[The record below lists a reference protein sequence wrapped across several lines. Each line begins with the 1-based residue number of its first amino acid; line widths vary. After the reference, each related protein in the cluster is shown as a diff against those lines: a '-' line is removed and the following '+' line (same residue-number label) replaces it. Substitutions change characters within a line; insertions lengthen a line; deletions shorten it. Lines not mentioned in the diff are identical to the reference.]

1 MLRLGVLL
9 AGAML
14 LATAACTPDA
24 SRADESTVA
33 GTSSFD
39 NESPTSLPAATVDT
53 TRSTNKSALTID
65 NSLKMNGLYG
75 NGLYVNGLSFNS
87 LSSNGL
93 YVNGLPLNG
102 LPLNGLY
109 VNGLYVNGI
118 GPNGLPVN
126 GLPLNG
132 LYVNGL
138 PVNGLP
144 VNGLPLNGLYVNGL
158 PLNGLYVNGLPVNG
172 LGLNG
177 LYVNGLYVNGL
188 PVNGLP
194 VNGLYVNGLYVNG
207 LPLNGLP
214 VNGLYVNGANP
225 AKAIRVAD
233 ASGQLQNLSADQEKA
248 FESMMAHLMW
258 CALPSGNSVTV
269 YDSRG
274 QAHIYPGR
282 HGLAPTWKTSA
293 LVDNPNGIDD
303 SEELRW
309 CMEHYRAVDSN
320 NALYPGLALNEQQTA
335 NLQKLM
341 KYTVECALNAGD
353 SVNITF
359 PSGPITFSGAL
370 GLAPTWKTG
379 AINVVG
385 QKAVSA
391 CLAARTNAHGTTVR
405 ISLRNPAYAGLA
417 TTALEKAQF
426 KSHEGA
432 FWGNVFGA
440 NPSIHACKAEGGGPA
455 GRLCTDGSCGFTP
468 DPIPSCY
475 TASEG
480 GCDSV
485 DAEGNFTSCGPDD
498 ETVVLNTYLMTVKE
512 ISSGLDHSCARRH
525 DGSVWCWGKNDREQ
539 TGQTAS
545 TYELDARQVMGLPS
559 PSDEMN
565 RPVNIIT
572 GTNASCA
579 QTRGGQLWCW
589 GDNSYGQ
596 LGNGSA
602 SSMRNTPELVSS
614 LEDKVASVAAGGD
627 HMCAVK
633 MDGSVWCWGKNDH
646 GQLGNGTLV
655 SASTPVYATDSAV
668 QVALGPD
675 FSCALK
681 LDGTVWCWGRD
692 DAGQLADGGGQDSLS
707 PKKTITIPG
716 LVAITAGGKHG
727 CTITSAG
734 KAYCWGDNRSAL
746 GHPTSSYE
754 IFPSDFSGVRP
765 VVQISS
771 GTEHTCALNDQGQ
784 VYCWGRNDNCQLART
799 CVGAGALGGTYL
811 GLLVMDQ
818 VVAIHANGMSSF
830 AQRAD
835 GTVWGWGQD
844 VFGQLGTG
852 EVTYGRPT
860 PVQMTAFIQDNDG
873 YCDFSESAMGA
884 DCALCGD
891 GICAVSESCGSCAV
905 DCASPT
911 WYEDSDGDGAGSPS
925 VSSVVCEA
933 PTGWVSNASDC
944 DDTQASVFSGA
955 SEVVDGLDNDCDGYF
970 DEDLNLISDPSF
982 AVGLS
987 DWHQSE
993 GIFTRTTSG
1002 CRTAGGCAILR
1013 GTYTSRTVETDTLAH
1028 GPGVVKA
1035 RAFIKSGLPS
1045 SATAK
1050 AYVNIFR
1057 RNSYGQQY
1065 TTTSL
1070 VVYVGS
1076 GYTEITRELATTTG
1090 WSYGMAIVTDANNTL
1105 VVDDVE
1111 FVLAPN

>member
-525 DGSVWCWGKNDREQ
+525 DGSVWCWGKND
-539 TGQTAS
+539 
-545 TYELDARQVMGLPS
+545 
-559 PSDEMN
+559 
-565 RPVNIIT
+565 
-572 GTNASCA
+572 
-579 QTRGGQLWCW
+579 
-589 GDNSYGQ
+589 
-596 LGNGSA
+596 
-602 SSMRNTPELVSS
+602 
-614 LEDKVASVAAGGD
+614 
-627 HMCAVK
+627 
-633 MDGSVWCWGKNDH
+633 H